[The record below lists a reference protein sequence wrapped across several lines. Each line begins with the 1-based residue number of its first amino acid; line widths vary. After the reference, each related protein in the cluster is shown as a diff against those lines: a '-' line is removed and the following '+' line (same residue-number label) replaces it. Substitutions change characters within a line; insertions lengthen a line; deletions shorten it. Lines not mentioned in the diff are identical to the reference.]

1 MTTKDIKTV
10 ELIVNS
16 DQAKAK
22 LDELNTKLDTMKKK
36 REDALNRGDSKALS
50 VYTREISKIEKEIQR
65 TETRAQ
71 GMAKALAN
79 LDKSTPNELQRTLRE
94 LTRELN
100 SGKIERGSKEW
111 DVLTEAIRETKDALR
126 DVNEE
131 MAASDNRS
139 WSDKLADWGNKWF
152 GLIENIETFSEAL
165 NGLRETVLGVVNDFA
180 TMEEAQAQVR
190 KYTGLSADEV
200 DALNE
205 QLKAMDTRTSREELN
220 ALAGDAGKLGITS
233 TDQIMQFVEAADKI
247 NVALGD
253 DLGDGAV
260 KNVGKLAMLFEE
272 DQRLG
277 LRDAMLSTASV
288 VNELSQNSSAGAGYL
303 EEFTARVASVG
314 KQAGLT
320 QAQIM
325 GFAAVLDEN
334 MQQDETSATAF
345 SQLITKMYQEPA
357 KFAKLAGQDIQAF
370 SSLLK
375 TDANEALLRFFNAMR
390 SKGGFDQLAP
400 MFAEMGL
407 EGTRA
412 TAVLTA
418 VADKLGDV
426 ERLQGLANNAY
437 DEAISIQNEFN
448 VQNTTV
454 QAGLDKAR
462 KAALDMRIELGEK
475 LQPVAAHMVNTT
487 TLFLR
492 ALSSTIDFV
501 KRNTSA
507 VITLTAMIAAY
518 TVAVKASVIWTKAKS
533 AALVVANNVTKAY
546 NATLKALHAAQILV
560 QLGMAK
566 MQGNWA
572 RQSSLMLDLKKHIGG
587 VKTAYGLMAAAVVG
601 VVLAVGT
608 AIKKYIEKRKETQ
621 RLREEQERYRK
632 ALDAIDEAEKKAQ
645 ANYQL
650 EKKRIDLLVA
660 TVRDSTKSLDE
671 RRSAIAK
678 LQSVAPNYHATLTN
692 EGVLTEKNTE
702 AIYNYLVALKKRTI
716 AEALYQKLV
725 ASISK
730 QADADMAAASW
741 ERGIK
746 YREGELEK
754 ARQKAKEQNAY
765 AEQATGGWTAGFQE
779 TAIVRVGTAQMG
791 QAEIDRN
798 LEILAYDKERLAFWQ
813 QKSKDEEAYQNSIFE
828 YAKKKGAS
836 AELEQLIANGG
847 DTSVFGNGPSLITG
861 GAGGGGGAG
870 AGAGGSGGSGGG
882 KDGQEDPIKATIE
895 QLERQA
901 LAERLFNEMKFR
913 DGEILHRQY
922 TDNIYKIEE
931 DLLIKKLALYKK
943 DSEEYNELQMQLI
956 ENQRKWAKQKHDWSL
971 ADIDRQEQEEQKAT
985 KDKYLKGEISE
996 EEYQKELLR
1005 IRLDYLK
1012 KRSDYAKKYG
1022 LQDADKYFKNYEDED
1037 YRQKLERQKNYLQ
1050 KAHAMREEYM
1060 KKSIDERQTEEEK
1073 LLEELIAAKVIAEE
1087 KREEYMKQIRAK
1099 YDKERKAEKEE
1110 KDQKD
1115 GKIKDPLSGNVDG
1128 MANDVIQMGKMIDSL
1143 QKKIKDGEATWE
1155 DYAAVAVSSLGFVN
1169 SAISA
1174 VSQLFQ
1180 AEQQAQENAITE
1192 RYDKEISKA
1201 GSNSIKGKK
1210 LEEQKQKELAA
1221 VKNKYR
1227 KKQMSME
1234 IAQAVAST
1242 AMAAI
1247 NAYASASKVN
1257 FILGPIAAAMAL
1269 AAGAIQIAAIKKQH
1283 SAESSGYYV
1292 GGFTGGNSYRKEAG
1306 VVHEGE
1312 FVANHLA
1319 VNNPNVLPMLQFIDH
1334 AQKNNTIASVTSA
1347 DVRRAVGGGGGWA
1360 DTSRPK
1366 AGSSSQVQI
1375 IDSSSRDTAEAIK
1388 RLNENLEAGI
1398 RASVAIDG
1406 EDGFER
1412 QLKRYNQMKKRK

>member
-50 VYTREISKIEKEIQR
+50 VYTREVSKIEKEIQR

-152 GLIENIETFSEAL
+152 GLIENIETFGEAL

-288 VNELSQNSSAGAGYL
+288 VNELSQNSSAGARYL

-390 SKGGFDQLAP
+390 SKGGFDKLAP

-454 QAGLDKAR
+454 QAELDKAR

-621 RLREEQERYRK
+621 RLREEQERYRN

-678 LQSVAPNYHATLTN
+678 LQSVAPDYHATLTD

-702 AIYNYLVALKKRTI
+702 AIYNYLVALKKRAI

-847 DTSVFGNGPSLITG
+847 NTSVFGNGPSIVTG
-861 GAGGGGGAG
+861 GAGGAG
-870 AGAGGSGGSGGG
+870 GAGGSGGSGGG
-882 KDGQEDPIKATIE
+882 SNGNEDPIKAAIE

-901 LAERLFNEMKFR
+901 LAERLFNEMKFQ

-922 TDNIYKIEE
+922 IDNNYKIEE

-943 DSEEYNELQMQLI
+943 ESEEYNELQMQLI

-971 ADIDRQEQEEQKAT
+971 EDIDRQEQEEQKAI
-985 KDKYLKGEISE
+985 KDKYLEGQLSE

-1012 KRSDYAKKYG
+1012 RRSDYAKKYG
-1022 LQDADKYFKNYEDED
+1022 LQDADKYFKRYEEED
-1037 YRQKLERQKNYLQ
+1037 YRQKLERQKNYEQ
-1050 KAHAMREEYM
+1050 KAKAMREEYM
-1060 KKSIDERQTEEEK
+1060 KKSIDERQAEEEK
-1073 LLEELIAAKVIAEE
+1073 LLEELIVAKVIAEE
-1087 KREEYMKQIRAK
+1087 KRETYMAEIKKK
-1099 YDKERKAEKEE
+1099 YDKERKEEKEE

-1128 MANDVIQMGKMIDSL
+1128 MANDVIQMGKLLNSL

-1155 DYAAVAVSSLGFVN
+1155 DYAAVAVASLSFVN

-1201 GSNSIKGKK
+1201 GSNSVKGKK

-1283 SAESSGYYV
+1283 SAESTGYYS
-1292 GGFTGGNSYRKEAG
+1292 GGFTGGSAYRKEAG

-1319 VNNPNVLPMLQFIDH
+1319 VQNPNVLPVLQFIDH
-1334 AQKNNTIASVTSA
+1334 AQKNNSIASVTSA

>member
-1 MTTKDIKTV
+1 MTSKDIKTV

-50 VYTREISKIEKEIQR
+50 VYTREVSKIEKEIQR
-65 TETRAQ
+65 TETRAK
-71 GMAKALAN
+71 GMSKALAN

-111 DVLTEAIRETKDALR
+111 DALTEAIRSTKDALR

-139 WSDKLADWGNKWF
+139 FSDKLADWGNKWF
-152 GLIENIETFSEAL
+152 GLIENIETFGEAL

-233 TDQIMQFVEAADKI
+233 KDQILQFVEAADKI

-272 DQRLG
+272 DARLG
-277 LRDAMLSTASV
+277 LRDAMLATASV

-454 QAGLDKAR
+454 QAELDKAR
-462 KAALDMRIELGEK
+462 KAALDMRVELGEK

-501 KRNTSA
+501 KKNTSA

-678 LQSVAPNYHATLTN
+678 LQSVAPDYHATLTN

-702 AIYNYLVALKKRTI
+702 AIYNYLVALKKRAI

-765 AEQATGGWTAGFQE
+765 ADEATSGWAAGFQE

-813 QKSKDEEAYQNSIFE
+813 KKSEDEEAYQNSIFE

-847 DTSVFGNGPSLITG
+847 DTSVFGNSSSIVT
-861 GAGGGGGAG
+861 
-870 AGAGGSGGSGGG
+870 GGSGGSGAGNDDKVG
-882 KDGQEDPIKATIE
+882 PVKTAIE

-901 LAERLFNEMKFR
+901 LAERLFNEMKFQN
-913 DGEILHRQY
+913 GEILHRQY
-922 TDNIYKIEE
+922 TDNNYKIEE

-971 ADIDRQEQEEQKAT
+971 ADIDRQEQDEQKAI

-1037 YRQKLERQKNYLQ
+1037 YRQKLERQRSYEQ
-1050 KAHAMREEYM
+1050 KAQAMREEYM

-1087 KREEYMKQIRAK
+1087 KREEYLKQIRAK

-1155 DYAAVAVSSLGFVN
+1155 DYAAVAVASLGFVN

-1412 QLKRYNQMKKRK
+1412 QWNRYNQMKKRK

>member
-1 MTTKDIKTV
+1 MTSKDIKTV

-22 LDELNTKLDTMKKK
+22 LEELNKKLDTMKQK

-50 VYTREISKIEKEIQR
+50 VYSREVSKLEKEIQR

-71 GMAKALAN
+71 GMSKALAN

-111 DVLTEAIRETKDALR
+111 DALTEAIRSTKDALR

-131 MAASDNRS
+131 MAVSDNRS
-139 WSDKLADWGNKWF
+139 FSDKLADWGNKWF
-152 GLIENIETFSEAL
+152 GLIENIETFGEAL
-165 NGLRETVLGVVNDFA
+165 NGIRDTVHSVVNDFA

-190 KYTGLSADEV
+190 KYTGMSAEEV
-200 DALNE
+200 NSLNE
-205 QLKAMDTRTSREELN
+205 SLRGMDTRTSREELN

-233 TDQIMQFVEAADKI
+233 KDQILQFVEAADKI

-272 DQRLG
+272 DARLG
-277 LRDAMLSTASV
+277 LRDAMLATASV

-357 KFAKLAGQDIQAF
+357 KFAQLAGQDVKAF

-375 TDANEALLRFFNAMR
+375 TDANEALLKFFNAMR

-454 QAGLDKAR
+454 QAELDKAR

-492 ALSSTIDFV
+492 ALSVTIDFV
-501 KRNTSA
+501 KNNASA
-507 VITLTAMIAAY
+507 VATLTAMIVAY
-518 TVAVKASVIWTKAKS
+518 TVAVKASVIWTKAKTT
-533 AALVVANNVTKAY
+533 ALLVANNVTKAY
-546 NATLKALHAAQILV
+546 HATLKALHAAQILV
-560 QLGMAK
+560 QIGMAK

-572 RQSSLMLDLKKHIGG
+572 RQSSLMLDLKKYIGG

-601 VVLAVGT
+601 VVVAVGT
-608 AIKKYIEKRKETQ
+608 AIKKYIEKRRETQ

-678 LQSVAPNYHATLTN
+678 LQSVAPDYHATLTN

-702 AIYNYLVALKKRTI
+702 AIYNYLVALKKRAI

-741 ERGIK
+741 EKGIK

-754 ARQKAKEQNAY
+754 ARQKAKETNAY
-765 AEQATGGWTAGFQE
+765 AEEATGGWMAGFQE
-779 TAIVRVGTAQMG
+779 TAVVRVGANMQG

-813 QKSKDEEAYQNSIFE
+813 QKSKDEQAYQNSIFE
-828 YAKKKGAS
+828 YAKQKGAS

-847 DTSVFGNGPSLITG
+847 NTSVFGNGPSIVTG
-861 GAGGGGGAG
+861 GAGGAG
-870 AGAGGSGGSGGG
+870 GAGGSGGSGGG
-882 KDGQEDPIKATIE
+882 SNGNEDPIKTSIE

-901 LAERLFNEMKFR
+901 LAERLFNEMKFQ

-922 TDNIYKIEE
+922 IDNNYKIEE

-943 DSEEYNELQMQLI
+943 ESEEYNELQMQLI

-971 ADIDRQEQEEQKAT
+971 ADIDRQEQDEQKAI

-1037 YRQKLERQKNYLQ
+1037 YRQKLERQRSYEQ
-1050 KAHAMREEYM
+1050 KAQAMREEYM

-1087 KREEYMKQIRAK
+1087 KREEYLKQIRAK

-1155 DYAAVAVSSLGFVN
+1155 DYAAVAVASLGFVN

-1319 VNNPNVLPMLQFIDH
+1319 VNNPNVLPMLQFIDY

>member
-50 VYTREISKIEKEIQR
+50 VYTREVSKIEKEIKR

-100 SGKIERGSKEW
+100 SGKVERGSKEW

-126 DVNEE
+126 EVNEE

-139 WSDKLADWGNKWF
+139 FSDKLADWGNKWF
-152 GLIENIETFSEAL
+152 GLIENIETFGEAL

-357 KFAKLAGQDIQAF
+357 KFAKLAGQDIQTF

-426 ERLQGLANNAY
+426 QRLQGLANNAY

-454 QAGLDKAR
+454 QAELDKAR

-518 TVAVKASVIWTKAKS
+518 TIAVKASVIWTKAKS

-566 MQGNWA
+566 TQGNWA

-621 RLREEQERYRK
+621 RLREEQERYRN

-702 AIYNYLVALKKRTI
+702 AIYNYLVALKKRAI

-813 QKSKDEEAYQNSIFE
+813 KKSKNEEAYQNSIFE

-861 GAGGGGGAG
+861 GAGGNG
-870 AGAGGSGGSGGG
+870 GGSGGSGGG
-882 KDGQEDPIKATIE
+882 SNGNEDPIKAAIE
-895 QLERQA
+895 KLERQA
-901 LAERLFNEMKFR
+901 LAERLFNEMKFQN
-913 DGEILHRQY
+913 GEILHRQY
-922 TDNIYKIEE
+922 IDNNYKIEE

-943 DSEEYNELQMQLI
+943 ESEEYNELQMQLI

-971 ADIDRQEQEEQKAT
+971 ADIDRQEQEEQKAI
-985 KDKYLKGEISE
+985 KDKYLEGQLSE

-1012 KRSDYAKKYG
+1012 KRSDYAQKYG
-1022 LQDADKYFKNYEDED
+1022 LQDADKYAKNYEDED
-1037 YRQKLERQKNYLQ
+1037 YRQKLERRKQYLQ
-1050 KAHAMREEYM
+1050 QAETMREEYM
-1060 KKSIDERQTEEEK
+1060 KKSIEERQEEEEK
-1073 LLEELIAAKVIAEE
+1073 LLDELIKAGVIAEE
-1087 KREEYMKQIRAK
+1087 NREEYMKQIRAK

-1110 KDQKD
+1110 KDQKS

-1128 MANDVIQMGKMIDSL
+1128 MANDVIQMGKLLNSL

-1155 DYAAVAVSSLGFVN
+1155 DYAAVAVASLSFVN
-1169 SAISA
+1169 SALSA

-1283 SAESSGYYV
+1283 SAEASGYYS
-1292 GGFTGGNSYRKEAG
+1292 GGFTGGSAYRKEAG
-1306 VVHEGE
+1306 VVHQGE

-1319 VNNPNVLPMLQFIDH
+1319 VQNPNVLPVLQFIDH
-1334 AQKNNTIASVTSA
+1334 AQKNNSIASVTSA
-1347 DVRRAVGGGGGWA
+1347 DVRRAIGGGGGWA

-1366 AGSSSQVQI
+1366 AGSSPTVQV
-1375 IDSSSRDTAEAIK
+1375 IDSSSQRTADAIE
-1388 RLNENLEAGI
+1388 RLNYNLEAGI
-1398 RASVAIDG
+1398 HASVSIDG
-1406 EDGFER
+1406 QDGFER
-1412 QLKRYNQMKKRK
+1412 QWNRYNQMKKRK

>member
-50 VYTREISKIEKEIQR
+50 VYTREVSKIEKEIQR

-126 DVNEE
+126 EVNEE

-139 WSDKLADWGNKWF
+139 FSDKLADWGNKWF

-390 SKGGFDQLAP
+390 SKGGFDKLAP

-621 RLREEQERYRK
+621 RLREEQERYRN

-678 LQSVAPNYHATLTN
+678 LQSVAPDYHATLTN

-702 AIYNYLVALKKRTI
+702 AIYNYLVALKKRAI

-882 KDGQEDPIKATIE
+882 KDGQEDPVKAAIE

-901 LAERLFNEMKFR
+901 LAERLFNEMKFQN
-913 DGEILHRQY
+913 GEILHRQY
-922 TDNIYKIEE
+922 TDNNYKIEE

-985 KDKYLKGEISE
+985 KDKFLKGQLSE
-996 EEYQKELLR
+996 EEYQNELLR

-1050 KAHAMREEYM
+1050 KAQAMREEYM

-1155 DYAAVAVSSLGFVN
+1155 DYAAVAVASLGFVN

-1180 AEQQAQENAITE
+1180 AEQQAQENAITQ

-1201 GSNSIKGKK
+1201 GSNSVKGKK

-1292 GGFTGGNSYRKEAG
+1292 GGFTGGSKYRKEAG

-1360 DTSRPK
+1360 NTSQPK
-1366 AGSSSQVQI
+1366 AGSPSQVQI

-1398 RASVAIDG
+1398 RASVSIDG
-1406 EDGFER
+1406 QDGFER
-1412 QLKRYNQMKKRK
+1412 QWNRYNQMKKRK

>member
-50 VYTREISKIEKEIQR
+50 VYTCEVSKIEKEIQR

-71 GMAKALAN
+71 GMSKALAN

-111 DVLTEAIRETKDALR
+111 NVLTEAIRSTKDALR

-139 WSDKLADWGNKWF
+139 FSDKLADWGNKWF

-272 DQRLG
+272 DARLG
-277 LRDAMLSTASV
+277 LRDAMLATASV

-357 KFAKLAGQDIQAF
+357 KFAKLAGQDIQTF

-426 ERLQGLANNAY
+426 QRLQGLANNAY

-492 ALSSTIDFV
+492 ALSATIDFIG
-501 KRNTSA
+501 RNTSA

-566 MQGNWA
+566 MQGNVA
-572 RQSSLMLDLKKHIGG
+572 RQSSLMLDLRKYIGG
-587 VKTAYGLMAAAVVG
+587 VKTAYGLLAAAVVG
-601 VVLAVGT
+601 LVVGVGS

-645 ANYQL
+645 ASYML
-650 EKKRIDLLVA
+650 EKKRIDLLIA

-678 LQSVAPNYHATLTN
+678 LQSVAPDYHATLTN

-702 AIYNYLVALKKRTI
+702 AIYNYLVALKKRAI

-741 ERGIK
+741 EKGIK

-765 AEQATGGWTAGFQE
+765 AEEATGGWTAGFQE

-813 QKSKDEEAYQNSIFE
+813 QKSKDEQAYQNSIFE
-828 YAKKKGAS
+828 YAKQKGAS

-847 DTSVFGNGPSLITG
+847 NTSVFGNGPSIVTG
-861 GAGGGGGAG
+861 GAGGNG
-870 AGAGGSGGSGGG
+870 GGSGGSGGSSNSN
-882 KDGQEDPIKATIE
+882 EDPIKAAIE

-901 LAERLFNEMKFR
+901 LAERLFNEMRFQN
-913 DGEILHRQY
+913 GEILHRQY
-922 TDNIYKIEE
+922 IDNNYKIEE

-943 DSEEYNELQMQLI
+943 ESEEYNELQMQLI

-971 ADIDRQEQEEQKAT
+971 ADIDRQEQEEQKAI
-985 KDKYLKGEISE
+985 KDKYLKGQLSE
-996 EEYQKELLR
+996 EEYQKERLR

-1012 KRSDYAKKYG
+1012 KRSDYAQKYG

-1037 YRQKLERQKNYLQ
+1037 YRQKLERRKQYLQ
-1050 KAHAMREEYM
+1050 QAEAMREEYM
-1060 KKSIDERQTEEEK
+1060 KKSIDERQEEEEK
-1073 LLEELIAAKVIAEE
+1073 LLDELIKAGIIAEE

-1115 GKIKDPLSGNVDG
+1115 GKIKAPLSGNVDG
-1128 MANDVIQMGKMIDSL
+1128 MANDVIQMGKLLNSL

-1155 DYAAVAVSSLGFVN
+1155 DYAAVAVASLSFVN

-1180 AEQQAQENAITE
+1180 AEQQAQENAITQ

-1201 GSNSIKGKK
+1201 GSNSVKGKK

-1283 SAESSGYYV
+1283 SAESTGYYS
-1292 GGFTGGNSYRKEAG
+1292 GGFTGGSAYHKEAG

-1319 VNNPNVLPMLQFIDH
+1319 VQNPNVLPVLQFIDH
-1334 AQKNNTIASVTSA
+1334 AQKNNSIASVTSA

-1366 AGSSSQVQI
+1366 AGSSPTVQV
-1375 IDSSSRDTAEAIK
+1375 IDSSSQRTADAIE
-1388 RLNENLEAGI
+1388 RLNYNLEAGI
-1398 RASVAIDG
+1398 HASVSIDG
-1406 EDGFER
+1406 QDGFER
-1412 QLKRYNQMKKRK
+1412 QWNRYNQMKKRK

>member
-1 MTTKDIKTV
+1 MTSKDIKTV

-22 LDELNTKLDTMKKK
+22 LEELNKKLDIMKQK

-50 VYTREISKIEKEIQR
+50 VYTREVSKLEKEIQR

-71 GMAKALAN
+71 GMSKALAN

-111 DVLTEAIRETKDALR
+111 NVLTEAIRSTKDALR
-126 DVNEE
+126 DINEE
-131 MAASDNRS
+131 MAVSDNRS
-139 WSDKLADWGNKWF
+139 FSDKLADWGNKWF
-152 GLIENIETFSEAL
+152 GLIENIETFGEAL
-165 NGLRETVLGVVNDFA
+165 KGLRETVLGVVNDFA

-190 KYTGLSADEV
+190 KYTGLSSEEV

-205 QLKAMDTRTSREELN
+205 QLKAMDTRTSREQLN

-272 DQRLG
+272 DARLG
-277 LRDAMLSTASV
+277 LRDAMLATASV

-390 SKGGFDQLAP
+390 SKGGFDKLAP

-426 ERLQGLANNAY
+426 QRLQGLANNAY

-454 QAGLDKAR
+454 QAELDKAR

-566 MQGNWA
+566 MQGNVA
-572 RQSSLMLDLKKHIGG
+572 RQSSLMLDLRKYIGG

-601 VVLAVGT
+601 VVVAVGS

-621 RLREEQERYRK
+621 RLREEQERYRN

-645 ANYQL
+645 ASYML

-702 AIYNYLVALKKRTI
+702 AIYNYLVALKKRAV

-741 ERGIK
+741 EKGIK

-754 ARQKAKEQNAY
+754 ARQKAKETNAY
-765 AEQATGGWTAGFQE
+765 AEEATGGWMAGFQE
-779 TAIVRVGTAQMG
+779 TAVVRVGANMQG

-847 DTSVFGNGPSLITG
+847 NTSVFGNGPSIVTG
-861 GAGGGGGAG
+861 GAGGDGGN
-870 AGAGGSGGSGGG
+870 
-882 KDGQEDPIKATIE
+882 DNEDPVKAAIE
-895 QLERQA
+895 KLERQA
-901 LAERLFNEMKFR
+901 LAERLFNEMKFQN
-913 DGEILHRQY
+913 GEILHRQY
-922 TDNIYKIEE
+922 TDNNYKIEE

-943 DSEEYNELQMQLI
+943 GSEEYNELQMQLI

-971 ADIDRQEQEEQKAT
+971 ADIDRQEYEEQKAT

-1022 LQDADKYFKNYEDED
+1022 LQDADKYFKNYEEED
-1037 YRQKLERQKNYLQ
+1037 YRQKLERQRSYEQ
-1050 KAHAMREEYM
+1050 KAQAMREEYI

-1155 DYAAVAVSSLGFVN
+1155 DYAAVAVASLGFVN

-1347 DVRRAVGGGGGWA
+1347 DVRRAIGGGGGWA

-1366 AGSSSQVQI
+1366 AGSPSQVQI

-1406 EDGFER
+1406 QDGFER
-1412 QLKRYNQMKKRK
+1412 QWNRYNQMKKRK

>member
-1 MTTKDIKTV
+1 MTSKDIKTV

-22 LDELNTKLDTMKKK
+22 LEELNKKLDTMKQK

-50 VYTREISKIEKEIQR
+50 VYTREVNKLEKEIQR

-71 GMAKALAN
+71 GMSKALAN

-100 SGKIERGSKEW
+100 SGKVERGSKEW
-111 DVLTEAIRETKDALR
+111 DALTKAISNTKDALR

-139 WSDKLADWGNKWF
+139 FSDKLADWGNKWF
-152 GLIENIETFSEAL
+152 GLIENIETFGEVLGSV
-165 NGLRETVLGVVNDFA
+165 RETVHEVVNDFA

-190 KYTGLSADEV
+190 KYTGMSAEEV
-200 DALNE
+200 KLLNE
-205 QLKAMDTRTSREELN
+205 SLRAMDTRTSREELN

-233 TDQIMQFVEAADKI
+233 KDQILQFVEAADKI

-272 DQRLG
+272 DARLG
-277 LRDAMLSTASV
+277 LRDAMLATASV

-357 KFAKLAGQDIQAF
+357 KFAQLAGQDVKAF

-454 QAGLDKAR
+454 QAELDKAR

-487 TLFLR
+487 TLLLR
-492 ALSSTIDFV
+492 ALSVTIDFV
-501 KRNTSA
+501 KNNASA
-507 VITLTAMIAAY
+507 VATLTAMIVAY

-533 AALVVANNVTKAY
+533 AALLVANNVTKAY

-566 MQGNWA
+566 MQGNVA
-572 RQSSLMLDLKKHIGG
+572 RQSSLMLDLRKYIGG

-601 VVLAVGT
+601 VVVAVGS

-621 RLREEQERYRK
+621 RLREEQERYRN

-645 ANYQL
+645 ASYML

-702 AIYNYLVALKKRTI
+702 AIYNYLVALKKRAI

-754 ARQKAKEQNAY
+754 ARQKAKETNAY
-765 AEQATGGWTAGFQE
+765 AEEATGGWMAGFQE
-779 TAIVRVGTAQMG
+779 TAVVRVGANMQG

-798 LEILAYDKERLAFWQ
+798 IEILAYDKERLAFWQ
-813 QKSKDEEAYQNSIFE
+813 QKSKDEQAYQNSIFE
-828 YAKKKGAS
+828 YAKQKGAS

-847 DTSVFGNGPSLITG
+847 NTSVFGNGPSIVTG
-861 GAGGGGGAG
+861 GAG
-870 AGAGGSGGSGGG
+870 GAGGSGGSGGG
-882 KDGQEDPIKATIE
+882 SNEDPIKAAIE

-901 LAERLFNEMKFR
+901 LAERLFNEMKFQN
-913 DGEILHRQY
+913 GEILHRQY
-922 TDNIYKIEE
+922 TDNNYKIEE

-971 ADIDRQEQEEQKAT
+971 ADIDRQEQDEQKAI

-1037 YRQKLERQKNYLQ
+1037 YRQKLERQRSYEQ
-1050 KAHAMREEYM
+1050 KAQAMREEYM

-1155 DYAAVAVSSLGFVN
+1155 DYAAVAVASLGFVN

-1180 AEQQAQENAITE
+1180 AEQQALENAITE

-1347 DVRRAVGGGGGWA
+1347 DVRRAVGGGWGWA
-1360 DTSRPK
+1360 NTSQPK
-1366 AGSSSQVQI
+1366 AGSTSQVQI

-1398 RASVAIDG
+1398 RASVSIDG
-1406 EDGFER
+1406 QDGFER
-1412 QLKRYNQMKKRK
+1412 QWNRYNQMKNRK

>member
-1 MTTKDIKTV
+1 MTSKDIKTV

-22 LDELNTKLDTMKKK
+22 LEELNKKLDTMKQK

-50 VYTREISKIEKEIQR
+50 VYTREVNKLEKEIQR

-71 GMAKALAN
+71 GMSKALAN

-100 SGKIERGSKEW
+100 SGKVERGSKEW
-111 DVLTEAIRETKDALR
+111 DALTKAISNTKDALR

-139 WSDKLADWGNKWF
+139 FSDKLADWGNKWF
-152 GLIENIETFSEAL
+152 GLIENIETFGEVLGSV
-165 NGLRETVLGVVNDFA
+165 RETVHEVVNDFA

-190 KYTGLSADEV
+190 KYTGMSAEEV
-200 DALNE
+200 KLLNE
-205 QLKAMDTRTSREELN
+205 SLRAMDTRTSREELN

-233 TDQIMQFVEAADKI
+233 KDQILQFVEAADKI

-272 DQRLG
+272 DARLG
-277 LRDAMLSTASV
+277 LRDAMLATASV

-357 KFAKLAGQDIQAF
+357 KFAQLAGQDVKAF

-454 QAGLDKAR
+454 QAELDKAR

-487 TLFLR
+487 TLLLR
-492 ALSSTIDFV
+492 ALSVTIDFV
-501 KRNTSA
+501 KNNASA
-507 VITLTAMIAAY
+507 VATLTAMIVAY

-533 AALVVANNVTKAY
+533 AALLVANNVTKAY

-566 MQGNWA
+566 MQGNVA
-572 RQSSLMLDLKKHIGG
+572 RQSSLMLDLRKYIGG

-601 VVLAVGT
+601 VVVAVGS

-621 RLREEQERYRK
+621 RLREEQERYRN

-645 ANYQL
+645 ASYML

-702 AIYNYLVALKKRTI
+702 AIYNYLVALKKRAI

-754 ARQKAKEQNAY
+754 ARQKAKETNAY
-765 AEQATGGWTAGFQE
+765 AEEATGGWMAGFQE
-779 TAIVRVGTAQMG
+779 TAVVRVGANMQG

-798 LEILAYDKERLAFWQ
+798 IEILAYDKERLAFWQ
-813 QKSKDEEAYQNSIFE
+813 QKSKDEQAYQNSIFE
-828 YAKKKGAS
+828 YAKQKGAS

-847 DTSVFGNGPSLITG
+847 NTSVFGNGPSIVTG
-861 GAGGGGGAG
+861 GAG
-870 AGAGGSGGSGGG
+870 GAGGSGGSGGG
-882 KDGQEDPIKATIE
+882 SNEDPIKAAIE

-901 LAERLFNEMKFR
+901 LAERLFNEMKFQN
-913 DGEILHRQY
+913 GEILHRQY
-922 TDNIYKIEE
+922 TDNNYKIEE

-971 ADIDRQEQEEQKAT
+971 ADIDRQEQDEQKAI

-1037 YRQKLERQKNYLQ
+1037 YRQKLERQRSYEQ
-1050 KAHAMREEYM
+1050 KAQAMREEYM

-1087 KREEYMKQIRAK
+1087 KREEYLKQIRAK

-1155 DYAAVAVSSLGFVN
+1155 DYAAVAVASLGFVN

>member
-50 VYTREISKIEKEIQR
+50 VYTREVSKIEKEIKR

-100 SGKIERGSKEW
+100 SGKVKRGSEEW
-111 DVLTEAIRETKDALR
+111 DVLTQAIRETKDALR

-152 GLIENIETFSEAL
+152 GLIENIETFGEAL

-272 DQRLG
+272 DARLG
-277 LRDAMLSTASV
+277 LRDAMLATASV

-426 ERLQGLANNAY
+426 QRLQGLANNAY

-566 MQGNWA
+566 MQGNVA
-572 RQSSLMLDLKKHIGG
+572 RQSSLMLDLRKYIGG
-587 VKTAYGLMAAAVVG
+587 VKTAYGLMVAAVVG
-601 VVLAVGT
+601 VVVAVGS

-621 RLREEQERYRK
+621 RLREEQERYRN

-645 ANYQL
+645 ASYML

-702 AIYNYLVALKKRTI
+702 AIYNYLVALKKRAV

-741 ERGIK
+741 EKGIK

-754 ARQKAKEQNAY
+754 ARQKAKETNAY
-765 AEQATGGWTAGFQE
+765 AEEATGGWMAGFQE
-779 TAIVRVGTAQMG
+779 TAVVRVGANMQG

-798 LEILAYDKERLAFWQ
+798 LKILAYDKERLAFWE

-847 DTSVFGNGPSLITG
+847 NTSVFGNGPSLVTG
-861 GAGGGGGAG
+861 GAGGDGGGD
-870 AGAGGSGGSGGG
+870 GG
-882 KDGQEDPIKATIE
+882 DDNEDPIKAAIE
-895 QLERQA
+895 KLERQA
-901 LAERLFNEMKFR
+901 LAERLFNEMKFQN
-913 DGEILHRQY
+913 GEILHRQY
-922 TDNIYKIEE
+922 IDNNYKIEE

-943 DSEEYNELQMQLI
+943 GSEEYNELQMQLI

-971 ADIDRQEQEEQKAT
+971 ADIDRQEHEEQKAI
-985 KDKYLKGEISE
+985 KDKYLKGELSE

-1022 LQDADKYFKNYEDED
+1022 LQDADKYFKNYEEED
-1037 YRQKLERQKNYLQ
+1037 YRQKLERQRNYEQ
-1050 KAHAMREEYM
+1050 KAQAMREEYM
-1060 KKSIDERQTEEEK
+1060 KKSIDERQAEEEK

-1099 YDKERKAEKEE
+1099 YDKERKEEKEE
-1110 KDQKD
+1110 KDQKS

-1128 MANDVIQMGKMIDSL
+1128 MANDVIQMGKLLNSL
-1143 QKKIKDGEATWE
+1143 QKKIKDGETTWE
-1155 DYAAVAVSSLGFVN
+1155 DYAAVAVASLSFVN

-1366 AGSSSQVQI
+1366 AGSPSQVQI
-1375 IDSSSRDTAEAIK
+1375 IDSSSRETAEAIK

-1406 EDGFER
+1406 QDGFER
-1412 QLKRYNQMKKRK
+1412 QWNRYNQMKKRK